1 MRVDA
6 TGKAQLVTGASPHG
20 QGTATALA
28 QIVADELGLTPDD
41 VAVRHGDMAMIPF
54 GVGTYA
60 SRNAVVAGSAALVAA
75 QAVAAKARRL
85 AAHLLEVDAAD
96 LELVAGAVRVRG
108 APHRQLALGQLA
120 RAAAPGQPLPA
131 GMDPGLEATHYFA
144 APRPT
149 FASGL
154 HVAVVDVERET
165 GRIAI
170 VDYAIAN
177 DAGRL
182 INPLIVEG
190 QIHGGVAQGVGGAL
204 YEELAYDED
213 GQPRAQ
219 SLLDYALPNAE
230 QVPGDADRPS
240 GDAQRAEPARG
251 QGRRRSRCPGA
262 ARRHRRRRRGRA
274 APLRRA
280 HHQHASPAGRRPA
293 PGWRPARV
301 PARRPTGE
309 RRTAA
314 LTLREGPC

>member
-1 MRVDA
+1 VDA
-6 TGKAQLVTGASPHG
+6 TGKAQLITGASPHG

-28 QIVADELGLTPDD
+28 QIVADQLGLTPDD
-41 VAVRHGDMAMIPF
+41 IAVRHGDTAMIPF

-75 QAVAAKARRL
+75 QRVADKARRL

-96 LELVAGAVRVRG
+96 LELVTGAVRVRG
-108 APHRQLALGQLA
+108 APDRQLSLGQLA

-149 FASGL
+149 FAGGV
-154 HVAVVDVERET
+154 HVAVVEVERET

-170 VDYAIAN
+170 VDYAIAS
-177 DAGRL
+177 DSGRL

-230 QVPGDADRPS
+230 QVPAMRIVHLATQSPLNPLGVKGVGEAGALAPAAAIAAAVEDALRPFGARIDRT
-240 GDAQRAEPARG
+240 
-251 QGRRRSRCPGA
+251 
-262 ARRHRRRRRGRA
+262 
-274 APLRRA
+274 PLRPEDVLRLM
-280 HHQHASPAGRRPA
+280 SGGVDA
-293 PGWRPARV
+293 PP
-301 PARRPTGE
+301 
-309 RRTAA
+309 
-314 LTLREGPC
+314 GPC